1 MQDLWRL
8 SATDIAALI
17 RSKKV
22 SAKEAA
28 HGRAGAARC
37 GQPHDQRRGRS
48 SAGGG
53 AGAGR
58 GRSMRRSRAAR
69 RSVRWR
75 ACRSPSR
82 SISISRGS
90 PPPTASR
97 LQRDVI
103 AQSNSP
109 VIDNLRK
116 AGAVILGRTNC
127 PAFSYRWFTTNL
139 IHGDTKNPR
148 DPGITPGG
156 SSGGAGA
163 AVAAG
168 IGHIAH
174 GTDIAGSIRY
184 PAYACGVHGLRP
196 TVGRI
201 AAFNAALPERTIGP
215 QISAVSGPLAR
226 TIGDLRIALA
236 AMSGKD
242 VRDPWW
248 VPAPLEG
255 PAMPKR
261 AALCLQPDG
270 LETSAEVKAAV
281 ADAGKRLERAGWMVE
296 EVATPPLREAADLQT
311 KLWLGDGYEAQLAAA
326 EREGDPGALACLRGN
341 RAKVFPFDAAA
352 FSKAL
357 TRRATLTREW
367 LQFFETYSVLL
378 IPVSGEL
385 PFPDG
390 LDMRDEASFARVWR
404 AQLTQIAIPFMGLPA
419 LTVSTG
425 LVGRVPVGVQVVS
438 GRLPRG
444 SLLARGRGDRGGR
457 NAGRAD
463 RSRPVVFEAK
473 EHDGWHQRFH
483 GKVACRRGRIPEA
496 VRGSGAPDRQHRERL
511 RVHAA
516 IQRPRGAA
524 PGTLP
529 ARLFGARISLQ
540 PVRRPGTRRRQ
551 GDRTV
556 LRQQLCRHLSD
567 VRQDRRQRRQCASA
581 VSIFEERKIRA
592 ARLVDQME
600 FHQIPGRSFG
610 QGGGA
615 ACADRHAG
623 RSDKKEI
630 EALL

>member
-8 SATDIAALI
+8 SAADIAGLV
-17 RSKKV
+17 RSKTI

-28 HGRAGAARC
+28 LAALARLDAVNPSINAVVDHRPQDVLAEAAAIDAAIMRGEDLGPLAGV
-37 GQPHDQRRGRS
+37 PVTVKVNIDQEGF
-48 SAGGG
+48 ATTNGLK
-53 AGAGR
+53 
-58 GRSMRRSRAAR
+58 
-69 RSVRWR
+69 
-75 ACRSPSR
+75 
-82 SISISRGS
+82 
-90 PPPTASR
+90 
-97 LQRDVI
+97 LQREVI

-139 IHGDTKNPR
+139 VHGDTKNPR

-196 TVGRI
+196 TVGRV

-226 TIGDLRIALA
+226 TIGDIRIALA

-270 LETSAEVKAAV
+270 LETFAEVKAAV
-281 ADAGKRLERAGWMVE
+281 ADAGKRLERAGWVVE
-296 EVATPPLREAADLQT
+296 EIETTPPLREAADLQT

-341 RAKVFPFDAAA
+341 RAKVFPFDADAY
-352 FSKAL
+352 SRAL

-367 LQFFETYSVLL
+367 LQFLETYSVLL
-378 IPVSGEL
+378 MPVSSEL

-425 LVGRVPVGVQVVS
+425 LVDRVPVGVQVVS
-438 GRLPRG
+438 GRYREDLC
-444 SLLARGRGDRGGR
+444 LLAG
-457 NAGRAD
+457 
-463 RSRPVVFEAK
+463 EA
-473 EHDGWHQRFH
+473 
-483 GKVACRRGRIPEA
+483 
-496 VRGSGAPDRQHRERL
+496 
-511 RVHAA
+511 
-516 IQRPRGAA
+516 
-524 PGTLP
+524 
-529 ARLFGARISLQ
+529 
-540 PVRRPGTRRRQ
+540 
-551 GDRTV
+551 
-556 LRQQLCRHLSD
+556 
-567 VRQDRRQRRQCASA
+567 
-581 VSIFEERKIRA
+581 
-592 ARLVDQME
+592 
-600 FHQIPGRSFG
+600 
-610 QGGGA
+610 
-615 ACADRHAG
+615 
-623 RSDKKEI
+623 I
-630 EALL
+630 EAGGTPPSPIDPVS